1 MNEMNRRETEVTEPS
16 GSGLSAFQSLS
27 DSEKNEKRKRKNTR
41 LAILVMALVTVLLML
56 AVNAGVKLNESTIQ
70 ASALKS
76 EVRALEKQNR
86 EYRSSMEK
94 KNNMVSFEQYAIEEL
109 GMLKSMDPI
118 EEDRTDKI
126 E

>member
-1 MNEMNRRETEVTEPS
+1 MNRRETEVTEPS